1 MQLSYWSSTPGSH
14 LRLPD
19 WPSKLKTLSML
30 ELVTLVM
37 TLYGVVYS
45 SPAGAQCHLGMAA
58 TTHGSLQKGKKKKP
72 ISMSCYFC
80 SYYCRFTSEL
90 TQKSDH

>member
-30 ELVTLVM
+30 ELVILVM

-58 TTHGSLQKGKKKKP
+58 TTHGSLQFPLLVSFRAKSGLIP
-72 ISMSCYFC
+72 DQV
-80 SYYCRFTSEL
+80 FTS
-90 TQKSDH
+90 

>member
-58 TTHGSLQKGKKKKP
+58 TTHGSLQKGKKKK
-72 ISMSCYFC
+72 
-80 SYYCRFTSEL
+80 TNLHEL
-90 TQKSDH
+90 LFLQLLLQVYLRADTEV